1 MRPFFIL
8 LPVILAAPAIAEPL
22 SVTFE
27 KDSLGAYTD
36 SAARLDFPARP
47 GASAW
52 YAMEQNGGANAA
64 IARDSTHGKV
74 LRLRYPAG
82 CLGPNDSPVACAGQ
96 IKEPLPFAADTLW
109 ISYDVQFEPGFEFV
123 RGGKLP
129 GLCGGKCY
137 TGGDRPATGDGWS
150 ARVMWR
156 KDGRAVQYMYFVEQT
171 SKYGDDF
178 PWNLGGRIPQ
188 KRFIPGTW
196 HRIVTCVALNSV
208 SREGAGDRNGSVR
221 TWMDG
226 ELVLNLDTLRLR
238 DYASQK
244 VDQFYLS
251 TFHGGNTEEWS
262 PSHDSYA
269 RFDNFI
275 VSREPLPVNGGIRR

>member
-1 MRPFFIL
+1 MRLAFIL
-8 LPVILAAPAIAEPL
+8 LPMIFAVSAFAEQL

-27 KDSLGAYTD
+27 NDSLGAYTD
-36 SAARLDFPARP
+36 SAARLDFPALA

-52 YAMEQNGGANAA
+52 YAMEKNGGANAS
-64 IARDSTHGKV
+64 IVNDSTHGKV

-82 CLGPNDSPVACAGQ
+82 CLGPNDNPLACAGQ
-96 IKEPLPFAADTLW
+96 VKEPLPFAADTLW
-109 ISYDVQFEPGFEFV
+109 LSYDVQFEPGFEFV

-137 TGGDRPATGDGWS
+137 TGGDRPAKGDGWS
-150 ARVMWR
+150 ACVMWR
-156 KDGRAVQYMYFVEQT
+156 KNGRAVQYMYFVEQT
-171 SKYGDDF
+171 SKYGDDC

-188 KRFIPGTW
+188 KKFILGSW
-196 HRIVTCVALNSV
+196 HRIVSVVSLNSV
-208 SREGAGDRNGSVR
+208 SREGTGDRNGSVK

-244 VDQFYLS
+244 IDQFYLS

-262 PSHDSYA
+262 PSHDSFV

-275 VSREPLPVNGGIRR
+275 VSKEPLPVHGKK